1 MFIYGDKI
9 VLRAIEEA
17 DNQMLLTLINDPDTE
32 MMLGGSS
39 WPVSEA
45 EQLGWYEKQEQRRDV
60 LRCIIALKEE
70 GTAIGTLIL
79 SDIDTK
85 NGTAQIHIKMVK
97 DSGRGKGYGT
107 DAVKTIVRYAFHEL
121 RLNCIYAQILS
132 YNAVSVRLFEKCG
145 FKRDG
150 ILRARVYK
158 GGNFVDV
165 FEYSILQ
172 SDSVTEE

>member
-45 EQLGWYEKQEQRRDV
+45 EQLRWYEKQEQRRDV